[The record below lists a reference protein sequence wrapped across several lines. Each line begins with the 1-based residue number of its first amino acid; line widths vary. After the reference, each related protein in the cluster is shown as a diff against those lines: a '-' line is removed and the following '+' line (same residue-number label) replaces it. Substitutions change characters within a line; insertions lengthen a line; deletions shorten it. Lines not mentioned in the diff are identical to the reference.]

1 MKYLLTLIVIL
12 TAARVRAETIDLP
25 TGTVL
30 ILANGTRYLL
40 PAGSRLEI
48 LDLASNPYA
57 ENQSWIF
64 YPARPEYVGNYQG
77 NEVWQPYAGR
87 HVDWGHQEHGP
98 RAMPHIGPHAG
109 PRPGP
114 GLAPQSGPG
123 PAHHS
128 GGRGGHR

>member
-12 TAARVRAETIDLP
+12 TAALVRAETIDLP

-30 ILANGTRYLL
+30 ILANGTRYLV

-48 LDLASNPYA
+48 LDPASNPYA

-64 YPARPEYVGNYQG
+64 YPAWSEHDYEPP
-77 NEVWQPYAGR
+77 VWQPYAGR
-87 HVDWGHQEHGP
+87 HVDWGHQEHEP

-109 PRPGP
+109 PRPCP

-123 PAHHS
+123 PEHHS